1 MLCLKRQAL
10 VNRKA
15 AGSLFTTEIL
25 GREEAE
31 SKEPKIRELKKLCVV
46 CVCVCVCV
54 DVGPKGATHTK
65 VPPWSMRTQGWPR
78 ELHMG
83 LNQTVRRVKSALHPP
98 SYTVQ
103 RQVKGKP
110 RLQNLLVYSLPSFNP
125 QHNEEL

>member
-15 AGSLFTTEIL
+15 AGSLFTREIL

-54 DVGPKGATHTK
+54 LMLDQRVLPIPKCHLG
-65 VPPWSMRTQGWPR
+65 Q
-78 ELHMG
+78 
-83 LNQTVRRVKSALHPP
+83 
-98 SYTVQ
+98 
-103 RQVKGKP
+103 
-110 RLQNLLVYSLPSFNP
+110 
-125 QHNEEL
+125 